1 MGDIFKERQ
10 QRCWWGDGVCAC
22 RKDRKS
28 KDIGAVG
35 LQGGQVCLKK
45 SLLLPKRQ
53 DSDKLSCLCRQPPC
67 HTHTHTKTST
77 HRVTTHQWNEWTA
90 SVWHVSVAGVGGRGD
105 GSCSPTKRRWC
116 DGAARDRMLNCFGV
130 NNLLSAHESWFPY
143 LWEGLS
149 TPALYSPFCLLIT
162 TCIIHLY
169 SFKAMNNNNWFI
181 TMLLVLNK
189 QILYIYLSNPT
200 EHYC

>member
-90 SVWHVSVAGVGGRGD
+90 SVWHISVAGGGE
-105 GSCSPTKRRWC
+105 RRWLLFPNKETLVWWRSSWQNAKLFRGQQLIVC
-116 DGAARDRMLNCFGV
+116 AWVMISISLRRPQHSCTIFSF
-130 NNLLSAHESWFPY
+130 LSANY
-143 LWEGLS
+143 
-149 TPALYSPFCLLIT
+149 
-162 TCIIHLY
+162 HLY
-169 SFKAMNNNNWFI
+169 HSF
-181 TMLLVLNK
+181 
-189 QILYIYLSNPT
+189 ILF
-200 EHYC
+200 